1 MTYPAGTIVNDKY
14 QIIRCLGVGGMG
26 AVYHARDVGHENF
39 EVALKILFPGRIKG
53 VEMRER
59 FRQELQVAYRVHH
72 ENVVRA
78 YDFFEFDGTSGYAL
92 EYVDGRD
99 LFSLIE
105 SNSLTPF
112 RIAEIFRQI
121 CCGLEAI
128 HEQGIVHRDMKLE
141 NILISSEGTVKIA
154 DFGVAH
160 LSDSIAMTEGGIMVG
175 TPKYV
180 APEYVSEGKA
190 DSRADIY
197 ALGVMAFETIARD
210 TPFKSKTKQSLLKE
224 RFHVRG
230 RSLASKVRNCPHDF
244 VEIVDKAM
252 AIDVKDRYQS
262 AAEMR
267 TDLEAFLV
275 GQSLPHHRRKHRF
288 KTGHITGFLKRSS
301 YILHDELSHAS
312 LVNWRAVNW
321 LAFGLVIFLG
331 GSMAAVMPW
340 QMLYRNDDI
349 QVHAD
354 NAQVIS
360 SLDSGDSKGNKS
372 STNIDEGSKVVE
384 EEEALREFFKSQR
397 VQVDASGKGR

>member
-1 MTYPAGTIVNDKY
+1 
-14 QIIRCLGVGGMG
+14 MG
-26 AVYHARDVGHENF
+26 AVYHARDVDHENF

-128 HEQGIVHRDMKLE
+128 HEQGIIHRDMKLE

-180 APEYVSEGKA
+180 APEYVSEGKS
-190 DSRADIY
+190 DCRADIY

-224 RFHVRG
+224 RLHVRG
-230 RSLASKVRNCPHDF
+230 RSLATKVRNCPHDF

-267 TDLEAFLV
+267 ADLEAFLV
-275 GQSLPHHRRKHRF
+275 GQSLPYQRRKKKFSR
-288 KTGHITGFLKRSS
+288 GDLSGFLKRGS
-301 YILHDELSHAS
+301 YIIHEELRGSKS
-312 LVNWRAVNW
+312 INW
-321 LAFGLVIFLG
+321 LAAVLVVFLG
-331 GSMAAVMPW
+331 AAMAAVMPW
-340 QMLYRNDDI
+340 SMVYQEAPSDLSVGDVQASDGRLNDLN
-349 QVHAD
+349 HAED
-354 NAQVIS
+354 A
-360 SLDSGDSKGNKS
+360 DSKLKS
-372 STNIDEGSKVVE
+372 TSYDEGSKVAE
-384 EEEALREFFKSQR
+384 EELELDKYLKSQGLSAQQTSKER
-397 VQVDASGKGR
+397 R

>member
-1 MTYPAGTIVNDKY
+1 
-14 QIIRCLGVGGMG
+14 MG
-26 AVYHARDVGHENF
+26 AVYHARDVDHEDF

-92 EYVDGRD
+92 EYIDGRD

-105 SNSLTPF
+105 TNSLTPF

-252 AIDVKDRYQS
+252 AIDVKERYQS

-267 TDLEAFLV
+267 ADLEAFLV
-275 GQSLPHHRRKHRF
+275 GQSLPHQKRKKRF
-288 KTGHITGFLKRSS
+288 KAGQVTGFLKRSS

-312 LVNWRAVNW
+312 SATWPAGNWPAGNWSAGNW
-321 LAFGLVIFLG
+321 LAVGLVAFLG
-331 GSMAAVMPW
+331 ASMAAVMPW
-340 QMLYRNDDI
+340 EMIYQSENTGL
-349 QVHAD
+349 HAD
-354 NAQVIS
+354 TSQVI
-360 SLDSGDSKGNKS
+360 DGDKKRDPEGGSKYLHS
-372 STNIDEGSKVVE
+372 DEGSKVVE
-384 EEEALREFFKSQR
+384 EEQALNEFFKR
-397 VQVDASGKGR
+397 LEVKVQASGKD